1 MNIEELKKYYAEDK
15 CLEYK
20 QRLLKELIEEKN
32 IMKRKLRDA
41 VENNMEMAEEF
52 WEKEKKNKNQ
62 PSKEKADIYRWSFEM
77 IDHTRDAF
85 YSMLDYFKKRNE
97 LIEKLE
103 EELETENKKITEY
116 TKKE

>member
-1 MNIEELKKYYAEDK
+1 MNIEEFEKYYAEDK
-15 CLEYK
+15 SLEYK

-32 IMKRKLRDA
+32 IIKRKLREA
-41 VENNMEMAEEF
+41 VDNNMEKVEEF
-52 WEKEKKNKNQ
+52 WEKQKKTQ
-62 PSKEKADIYRWSFEM
+62 PSKEKADIYRWSVEM
-77 IDHTRDAF
+77 VDNTRDAF
-85 YSMLDYFKKRNE
+85 YSMLSYFKKRNE